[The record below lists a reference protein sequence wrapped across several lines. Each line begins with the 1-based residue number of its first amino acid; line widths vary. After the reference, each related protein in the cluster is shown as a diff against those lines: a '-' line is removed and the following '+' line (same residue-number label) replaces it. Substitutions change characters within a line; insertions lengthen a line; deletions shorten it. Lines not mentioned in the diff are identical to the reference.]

1 MFIFQIF
8 DRQDH
13 SPLFWV
19 LFHEA
24 PHDTGCLNEH
34 LAGPVPIS
42 KRIVVTIIP
51 CARDHLKRGIKNVH
65 KAKLKHESAEL
76 ETFSMCSSKYLC
88 TSPTT
93 RKDYAAPGVDS
104 VHPSFPRLA
113 GATTKCRGPG
123 QDKIW
128 LQNIK
133 RFKTLPQL
141 KMLSHVTLFA
151 VSSLLLLELLS

>member
-19 LFHEA
+19 LSHEL
-24 PHDTGCLNEH
+24 PHDTGRLNEL
-34 LAGPVPIS
+34 LAGPVPIA

-65 KAKLKHESAEL
+65 KAKLKHESAKL
-76 ETFSMCSSKYLC
+76 GTFSMCSSKYLC
-88 TSPTT
+88 TSPTM
-93 RKDYAAPGVDS
+93 RKDDAAPGVDS

-141 KMLSHVTLFA
+141 KMLSHVTLFV
-151 VSSLLLLELLS
+151 VSSLLWLELLS